1 MSRIT
6 RRDLFRST
14 GALALLSAS
23 GCNYVS
29 RIFGAGDSKKITII
43 SGYRT
48 GNPHESLEHGLSLIS
63 QSSRQ
68 RIKLDNEIHSVI
80 YNEALKLWVFT
91 SKLDLYSYIRYG
103 SGDLVRLK
111 AEEGNYFYG
120 HAQIDEK
127 RKLVYFSQARITE
140 SRDEFHRRDE
150 PGFIYAY
157 ALPDL
162 RLVKKFSSFG
172 SDPHD
177 LKILGDRLIV
187 CNGGA
192 DSNVALIDLDSKKLI
207 KDFKVNVDYLSLR
220 HIEQVDDENFNVIP
234 LSRDKNKACPPY
246 KLSLKDGLSVFPVPY
261 MLEMTMFRL
270 QILSGIN
277 HDGYFFGTCP
287 AMDSLAVWDQSGK
300 FIGGIEVPSA
310 SNLAYSE
317 SLGGVVVGSGVI
329 NEAARLV
336 KVVDN
341 KVTFEIIPWASE
353 VMGAH
358 SYILET

>member
-1 MSRIT
+1 MGKFS

-14 GALALLSAS
+14 GALALVSVS

-29 RIFGAGDSKKITII
+29 RFLGADEAKRVTII

-48 GNPHESLEHGLSLIS
+48 GEPHASDECGLSLIS
-63 QSSRQ
+63 ENTRQ

-80 YNEALKLWVFT
+80 YSDSLKLWVFT
-91 SKLDLYSYIRYG
+91 SKLDVYSYIRYG
-103 SGDLVRLK
+103 SGDLLRLR
-111 AEEGNYFYG
+111 AEDGNYFYG

-127 RKLVYFSQARITE
+127 RKRVYFSQARVTE
-140 SRDEFHRRDE
+140 SRDEFHRREE

-157 ALPDL
+157 SLPDL
-162 RLVKKFSSFG
+162 KLVDKFTSYG
-172 SDPHD
+172 ADPHD

-192 DSNVALIDLDSKKLI
+192 DSNVAIIDLETKNLI
-207 KDFKVNVDYLSLR
+207 QDFKVNVDHLSLR
-220 HIEQVDDENFNVIP
+220 HIEPVDEETFNVIP

-246 KLSLKDGLSVFPVPY
+246 KLSLKTGLTVFPVPY

-277 HDGYFFGTCP
+277 HNGYFYGTCP

-310 SNLAYSE
+310 SNLAYS
-317 SLGGVVVGSGVI
+317 SVLGGVVVGSGVL
-329 NEAARLV
+329 NEQARLV
-336 KVVDN
+336 KVIDN
-341 KVTFEIIPWASE
+341 KVVFEKIPWAHE

-358 SYILET
+358 SYILES

>member
-1 MSRIT
+1 MGNFS

-14 GALALLSAS
+14 GALALLSAT

-29 RIFGAGDSKKITII
+29 DFFSRSDPKKVTII

-48 GNPHESLEHGLSLIS
+48 GEPHASKECGLSLIS
-63 QSSRQ
+63 ESSRQ

-80 YNEALKLWVFT
+80 YSDSLKLWVFT
-91 SKLDLYSYIRYG
+91 SKLDLYSYVRYG
-103 SGDLVRLK
+103 SGDLIRLK
-111 AEEGNYFYG
+111 AEDGNYFYG

-127 RKLVYFSQARITE
+127 RQRIYFSQARITE

-162 RLVKKFSSFG
+162 RLVEKFTSYG

-177 LKILGDRLIV
+177 LKILGDSLIV

-192 DSNVALIDLDSKKLI
+192 DSNVTLIDLDSKKLL

-220 HIEQVDDENFNVIP
+220 HIEQVDGETFNVIP

-246 KLSLKDGLSVFPVPY
+246 KLSFKDGLSVFPIPY
-261 MLEMTMFRL
+261 MLEMTMLRL
-270 QILSGIN
+270 QILSGVN
-277 HDGYFFGTCP
+277 HDGYFYGTCP
-287 AMDSLAVWDQSGK
+287 AMDSLAVWDQKGK

-317 SLGGVVVGSGVI
+317 SLGGVVVGSGVL
-329 NEAARLV
+329 NEPARLV
-336 KVVDN
+336 QVIDN
-341 KVTFEIIPWASE
+341 KVSFTKIPWAYE

-358 SYILET
+358 SLILES